1 MKNKMK
7 KIFGLAVVSMA
18 LFLSSCATLVN
29 GTKQTVNF
37 NSEPSGASV
46 ILVGK
51 KGIETTIGTTPT
63 TQTIPR
69 KTKFIKFNAEGYQTE
84 TFNARDN
91 AGVHWLYWIDCISLL
106 YLNPIPVIVDL
117 STGSYIKLQENVKV
131 ELKKK

>member
-1 MKNKMK
+1 MK

-63 TQTIPR
+63 SQSIPR

>member
-1 MKNKMK
+1 MKTF
-7 KIFGLAVVSMA
+7 FGLAVVSMA

-63 TQTIPR
+63 SQSIPR

-117 STGSYIKLQENVKV
+117 STGSYIKLQENIKV